1 MRDLEVWQ
9 ALGATHVTVNTMGAA
24 SRSQEHLDVIQQFK
38 EVVDAAPNP
47 SRIRLRSVRTT
58 DRDRPRPIT
67 VHMQTNDGRA
77 TAHGVGP
84 DLWCE
89 ELRSPQP
96 STLVPAVPPSQK
108 GSLPCDAVPDSDQ
121 WRLAVAVKQV
131 RVSDLSGRQASEDQF
146 AKLIVHEHPQYQGPI
161 TLDVLPEEIGELPES
176 EKYVSIEVIQ
186 PGERSGQRALLS
198 VDRFNKL
205 ASSGDMH
212 AILLNAVAE
221 QQPQRA
227 EQPRRRGR
235 GTKDGQAT
243 GKRKVEWGLPHRGRI
258 SPEEAAYVREHLDEV
273 QKLRSERG
281 VPLLDPA
288 DPRTKERYGL

>member
-1 MRDLEVWQ
+1 
-9 ALGATHVTVNTMGAA
+9 
-24 SRSQEHLDVIQQFK
+24 
-38 EVVDAAPNP
+38 
-47 SRIRLRSVRTT
+47 
-58 DRDRPRPIT
+58 
-67 VHMQTNDGRA
+67 
-77 TAHGVGP
+77 
-84 DLWCE
+84 
-89 ELRSPQP
+89 
-96 STLVPAVPPSQK
+96 
-108 GSLPCDAVPDSDQ
+108 
-121 WRLAVAVKQV
+121 VAVKQV
-131 RVSDLSGRQASEDQF
+131 RVSDLSGQQAGEEQF

-176 EKYVSIEVIQ
+176 DQYVSIEVIQ

-212 AILLNAVAE
+212 SILMNAVAE
-221 QQPQRA
+221 QQPERP
-227 EQPRRRGR
+227 QPRRRGR
-235 GTKDGQAT
+235 GIRDGQPR

-273 QKLRSERG
+273 QQLRAARG